1 MMVIALRSLIL
12 LSLPRFVRNASVR
25 QSSLQIKLM
34 VNFCFDVE
42 NALVFW
48 QPLEKPFP
56 NMAGE

>member
-12 LSLPRFVRNASVR
+12 LSLPRFARNASVQ
-25 QSSLQIKLM
+25 QSKDFKLM
-34 VNFCFDVE
+34 VNFCFEVE

>member
-12 LSLPRFVRNASVR
+12 LSLPRFSRNASVR
-25 QSSLQIKLM
+25 QSKDFKLM